1 MKIAIGYKVVKGP
14 WGGGNQFV
22 ISLIRALKTNGHQV
36 VHELKDK
43 DIDIIVIIDPRIR
56 NPNIP
61 FSTGSI
67 LRYLIFKNFSSI
79 VLHRINECDE
89 RKKTKTMNYKL
100 RLANFCADQTVVVG
114 EWMKS
119 LDIFHRSKKQDILT
133 IKNGSNQTIF
143 NPKGY
148 KKWNNNSKFKIVTH
162 HWSGNWMKGF
172 DIYQKF
178 DQMLN
183 IKKISKLFEFTYVGN
198 LPKGF
203 SFKNAKYIKPLNGK
217 SLAEE
222 LKKHHAYL
230 TASINEPGGNHQNE
244 AALCGLPLL
253 YRDSGCLPEYCNG
266 YGVSFNENNFE
277 DKLFDL
283 KKNYNLFANKMDTY
297 PYNDI
302 KTNNAYIELFHELI
316 SQKHKLIK
324 KRNFFKSPVKF
335 ILNYIL

>member
-1 MKIAIGYKVVKGP
+1 MKIAIGYEVIKGP
-14 WGGGNQFV
+14 WGGGNKFV
-22 ISLIRALKTNGHQV
+22 D
-36 VHELKDK
+36 ELKKALIKEGHLTVNNLSDN
-43 DIDIIVIIDPRIR
+43 DIDIILIIDPRNEIK
-56 NPNIP
+56 NIT
-61 FSTGSI
+61 FGAGSI
-67 LRYLIFKNFSSI
+67 LRYLLFKNPNAI
-79 VLHRINECDE
+79 VVHRINECDE

-148 KKWNNNSKFKIVTH
+148 NKWNNNSKFKIVTH

-217 SLAEE
+217 SLAKE

-335 ILNYIL
+335 IFNYIL

>member
-119 LDIFHRSKKQDILT
+119 LDIFHRSKIQDILT

-148 KKWNNNSKFKIVTH
+148 NKWNNNSKFKIVTH

-183 IKKISKLFEFTYVGN
+183 IKKISELFEFTYVGN

-203 SFKNAKYIKPLNGK
+203 L
-217 SLAEE
+217 
-222 LKKHHAYL
+222 LK
-230 TASINEPGGNHQNE
+230 TQS
-244 AALCGLPLL
+244 
-253 YRDSGCLPEYCNG
+253 
-266 YGVSFNENNFE
+266 
-277 DKLFDL
+277 
-283 KKNYNLFANKMDTY
+283 
-297 PYNDI
+297 
-302 KTNNAYIELFHELI
+302 
-316 SQKHKLIK
+316 
-324 KRNFFKSPVKF
+324 
-335 ILNYIL
+335 ILNH